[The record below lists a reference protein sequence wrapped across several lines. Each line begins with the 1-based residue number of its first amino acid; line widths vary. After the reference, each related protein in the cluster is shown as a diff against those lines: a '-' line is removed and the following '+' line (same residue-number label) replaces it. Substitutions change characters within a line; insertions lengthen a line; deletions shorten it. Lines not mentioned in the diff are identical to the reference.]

1 MEEVFPRKL
10 PPIYKRNEKDCY
22 LDPIRKKLIYITP
35 EETIRQRVLS
45 YLTDTLHVPIQ
56 EIILEQHLS
65 HYGIKSKKRADIIIH
80 ARDTEGISVPI
91 AVIECKA
98 PNMYLD
104 MNAQEQ
110 MFEYCDLTGADYA
123 MFTNG
128 VEQYCFRY
136 DSTKDGYLRLTELPD
151 YKDMLSDKYEKWDI
165 GEFPP
170 RIPFNQLESYL
181 KEDFSQREED
191 DYGNGV
197 SKLTPISQ
205 AVPIF
210 NLWEGLLDIRVKIP
224 TGKYK
229 LFELIEDYG
238 IRMLSYGNA
247 SGGRF
252 FEPYRSF
259 LVKVN
264 ENTEFFSI
272 GVTTYCTSASSD
284 KVKTCIVVAHDDEKK
299 AHHALQLT
307 VEDNVTVVGNKV
319 NFYHHGRITVGRK
332 GSRKVDELRMFV
344 EERYPKIISGNHFFL
359 GSLVNNR
366 LWQLDDPDVIELIE
380 NLISYSIVRDEYR
393 EYVKNH

>member
-1 MEEVFPRKL
+1 MEEMFPRKL
-10 PPIYKRNEKDCY
+10 PPVYKRNEKDCY

-45 YLTDTLHVPIQ
+45 DLTDTLHVPIQ

-123 MFTNG
+123 MLTNG

-136 DSTKDGYLRLTELPD
+136 DSTKNGYVRLTELPD

-252 FEPYRSF
+252 FGPYRSF

-344 EERYPKIISGNHFFL
+344 KERYPKIISGNHFFL
-359 GSLVNNR
+359 GSLVNDR
-366 LWQLDDPDVIELIE
+366 LWQLDDPDVIEIIE

>member
-1 MEEVFPRKL
+1 MEEMFPRKL
-10 PPIYKRNEKDCY
+10 PPVYKRNEKDCY

-45 YLTDTLHVPIQ
+45 DLTDTLHVPIQ

-123 MFTNG
+123 MLTNG

-136 DSTKDGYLRLTELPD
+136 DSTKNGYVRLTELPD

-252 FEPYRSF
+252 FGPYRSF
-259 LVKVN
+259 LVKIN

-344 EERYPKIISGNHFFL
+344 KERYPKIISGNHFFL
-359 GSLVNNR
+359 GSLVNDR
-366 LWQLDDPDVIELIE
+366 LWQLDDPDVIEIIE

>member
-1 MEEVFPRKL
+1 MEEMFPRKL
-10 PPIYKRNEKDCY
+10 PPVYKRNEKDCY

-80 ARDTEGISVPI
+80 GRDAEGISVPI
-91 AVIECKA
+91 AVVECKA
-98 PNMYLD
+98 PNVYLD

-110 MFEYCDLTGADYA
+110 MFEYCELTGADYA
-123 MFTNG
+123 MLTNG
-128 VEQYCFRY
+128 VDRYCFRY
-136 DSTKDGYLRLTELPD
+136 DSEKDEYVSITSLPD
-151 YKDMLSDKYEKWDI
+151 YKDMLSDKYEKSDI
-165 GEFPP
+165 GELPA
-170 RIPFNQLESYL
+170 RILFNQLESYL
-181 KEDFSQREED
+181 KKDFSQREED

-205 AVPIF
+205 EVPIF

-252 FEPYRSF
+252 YGPYRSF

-284 KVKTCIVVAHDDEKK
+284 KVKTYIVVAHDDEKE
-299 AHHALQLT
+299 AHHALQLA
-307 VEDNVTVVGNKV
+307 VEDNVTDLGNKV

-332 GSRKVDELRMFV
+332 GSRKVDELRRFV

-359 GSLVNNR
+359 GSLVNDR
-366 LWQLDDPDVIELIE
+366 LWRLDDPDVIEIIE
-380 NLISYSIVRDEYR
+380 NLISYSIFRDEYR